1 MNGSRKKL
9 TSSPIDKMRSDSAQR
24 LLDLIRM
31 DDEESLRKTDIR
43 LIRASV
49 ATFVVWFCSTC
60 TALLYAPADSFERS
74 SGAEQD
80 IFSICFFLLLLS
92 NVTRFVPLMYRDLT
106 VAGNDRRRTNI
117 VYNGFFACAMTV
129 QGVSMV
135 ANGLLAFI
143 PTPVLIDPVT
153 HARVYLVRWTEWFT
167 LGFLL
172 TFLSEEIDT
181 PTAENRRLGLA
192 HSLVLGGSIL
202 AGLFCPFISNPKVW
216 WSVIA
221 VSVAAFSTIFVRVY
235 QKTVQTKEIRNY
247 LSKTGFA
254 EYDKILVY
262 TRSRLSLRSMQEC
275 LVLWTVLVVLHFLAA
290 YAPRYLPVG
299 HYLNT
304 PALPAVCESFCE
316 VLSKHMHILV
326 LESVTA
332 ALSEQARSNRVLQLL
347 RQMMGVVWERSSD
360 TIVISMKGGDRYLCM
375 VSPTMFS
382 LTSSDSADT
391 LSPTGEPLAL
401 VFEMPYVYPGN
412 NCTENVYFI
421 RLMDMVQ
428 FDDGKLSEHALRI
441 PVSSSFMPA
450 VNSIAK
456 LVEKAASTPG
466 SNILIHDLVVSS
478 NDSTDP
484 TIKKIVNFEVSNSKL
499 ETGIV
504 VMVFR
509 DISERVERFEAQKQL
524 AIASTEREKDS
535 QTNRFTRHEIKNGLL
550 SAIELCRAL
559 QEFGR
564 DEVVDTTTNEKST
577 DKATDSLKKIPPHSP
592 QTLVELD
599 TTLHEILDTVLSE
612 AMCRDIIHEV

>member
-1 MNGSRKKL
+1 
-9 TSSPIDKMRSDSAQR
+9 
-24 LLDLIRM
+24 
-31 DDEESLRKTDIR
+31 
-43 LIRASV
+43 
-49 ATFVVWFCSTC
+49 
-60 TALLYAPADSFERS
+60 
-74 SGAEQD
+74 
-80 IFSICFFLLLLS
+80 
-92 NVTRFVPLMYRDLT
+92 
-106 VAGNDRRRTNI
+106 
-117 VYNGFFACAMTV
+117 
-129 QGVSMV
+129 
-135 ANGLLAFI
+135 
-143 PTPVLIDPVT
+143 
-153 HARVYLVRWTEWFT
+153 
-167 LGFLL
+167 
-172 TFLSEEIDT
+172 
-181 PTAENRRLGLA
+181 
-192 HSLVLGGSIL
+192 
-202 AGLFCPFISNPKVW
+202 
-216 WSVIA
+216 
-221 VSVAAFSTIFVRVY
+221 
-235 QKTVQTKEIRNY
+235 
-247 LSKTGFA
+247 
-254 EYDKILVY
+254 
-262 TRSRLSLRSMQEC
+262 
-275 LVLWTVLVVLHFLAA
+275 
-290 YAPRYLPVG
+290 
-299 HYLNT
+299 
-304 PALPAVCESFCE
+304 
-316 VLSKHMHILV
+316 
-326 LESVTA
+326 
-332 ALSEQARSNRVLQLL
+332 
-347 RQMMGVVWERSSD
+347 
-360 TIVISMKGGDRYLCM
+360 MKGGDRYLCM

-577 DKATDSLKKIPPHSP
+577 DKATDSLKKIPSHSP